1 MANLVAPSF
10 MKMSARRGLALHAEG
25 ESGDGL
31 KPATVG
37 DARKMV
43 EGQALSED
51 KWRRIA
57 PWIARHI
64 SDLDA
69 VQGDEITAGL
79 VAMLL
84 WGGGSSKESARRT
97 QSYAERIVAQLD
109 AAEERAPAPK
119 KDQIKGSDT
128 NPAGSAKDKTGGIT
142 VSEETQT
149 GLRNKL
155 VEHNEKMKD
164 RPIWTRTTLGALKAV
179 YRRGAG
185 AFSGSHRPGIGR
197 QQWSMARVNAFL
209 YLCRVGRPKNPKY
222 ITDNDLLNKAHP
234 KYSGKRKRSEQTLGQ
249 LSTRLPAT
257 MLNDTVPSKRYD
269 PDQPR
274 EDDGKFG
281 EGGGGGGSNE
291 EPASARMPSKGEIN
305 GDKPGSSSGNKV
317 SKYDQETDSSEEALA
332 HTEMGID
339 RAGSLVDSEVDSG
352 RDFSSDDKQRLQSA
366 RETLDSADVDRDEIN
381 YKEPRDE
388 ESNSNKFDATQSK
401 VLGVGKML
409 QSADDEQ
416 LQNLSKVITK
426 IGKNMPNGLGGT
438 KPPNGR
444 HWVSVG
450 NEKRSIAYTNLEL
463 RALDDGNTLVGYAA
477 VFDSP
482 SEPMPYTELVRRG
495 AFSKTLNDGADVRLL
510 IDHEGVPLARTR
522 SGTLALEE
530 DERGLRVEAELDPAN
545 PDAARVLSAMRRGD
559 LSQMSFAF
567 KTIKDS
573 YNEDRS
579 VRELKEVKLFDVS
592 IVTFP
597 AYEDT
602 VAELRSRNETA
613 SVTVASTILIR
624 KNQVLIAKH
633 KQP

>member
-1 MANLVAPSF
+1 MTNLVAPSF
-10 MKMSARRGLALHAEG
+10 MKMSAKRGLELHAEG
-25 ESGDGL
+25 KSGDGL

-37 DARKMV
+37 DATKMV
-43 EGQALSED
+43 EGTALSED

-84 WGGGSSKESARRT
+84 WGGGSSKSSARRT
-97 QSYAERIVAQLD
+97 EAYAERIVAQLD

-119 KDQIKGSDT
+119 KDQIKGSDK
-128 NPAGSAKDKTGGIT
+128 NPAGSAKDKTGGIE
-142 VSEETQT
+142 VSEETET
-149 GLRNKL
+149 ALRNKL
-155 VEHNEKMKD
+155 EEHNEKMKD
-164 RPIWTRTTLGALKAV
+164 RPAWTRTTFGALKAV

-185 AFSGSHRPGIGR
+185 AYSGSHRPGIGR

-209 YLCRVGRPKNPKY
+209 HLCRVGRPKNPKY
-222 ITDNDLLNKAHP
+222 ITDYDLLHKSHP
-234 KYSGKRKRSEQTLGQ
+234 KYSGKRGDAEQ
-249 LSTRLPAT
+249 S
-257 MLNDTVPSKRYD
+257 PSAIV
-269 PDQPR
+269 
-274 EDDGKFG
+274 DD
-281 EGGGGGGSNE
+281 
-291 EPASARMPSKGEIN
+291 M
-305 GDKPGSSSGNKV
+305 
-317 SKYDQETDSSEEALA
+317 A
-332 HTEMGID
+332 HTETPYTEVPEQEEEPEVVH
-339 RAGSLVDSEVDSG
+339 AG
-352 RDFSSDDKQRLQSA
+352 
-366 RETLDSADVDRDEIN
+366 
-381 YKEPRDE
+381 
-388 ESNSNKFDATQSK
+388 
-401 VLGVGKML
+401 
-409 QSADDEQ
+409 
-416 LQNLSKVITK
+416 
-426 IGKNMPNGLGGT
+426 
-438 KPPNGR
+438 
-444 HWVSVG
+444 WVTSG
-450 NEKRSIAYTNLEL
+450 NEARSIAYTNLEL
-463 RALDDGNTLVGYAA
+463 RADEDGNTLVGYAA

-482 SEPMPYTELVRRG
+482 SEPMPYTEFVRRG
-495 AFSKTLNDGADVRLL
+495 AFAKTLNDGADVRLL
-510 IDHEGVPLARTR
+510 IDHDGVPLARTR
-522 SGTLALEE
+522 SGTMSLEE

-602 VAELRSRNETA
+602 VAELRTRNETA
-613 SVTVASTILIR
+613 TVTVASNILIR